1 MNYLKFLVSI
11 VLFFSAFSCDVE
23 DDIIGLEGTWEVTNT
38 EALAISNISANNG
51 NRLSFSSCESLCEGS
66 DYTNA
71 DQSTGTFTYTYDQVD
86 NAIIIIDNSEVGLNY
101 SGTWFILD
109 LSATNLRMT
118 NETSLFG
125 NVILQFKR
133 L

>member
-1 MNYLKFLVSI
+1 MNYLKFLLSI
-11 VLFFSAFSCDVE
+11 VLLLCIFSCDVE
-23 DDIIGLEGTWEVTNT
+23 EEVEGLEGTWEVTNT

-66 DYTNA
+66 DYMDA
-71 DQSTGTFTYTYDQVD
+71 DQSTGTFTYTYDKVD

-101 SGTWFILD
+101 SGTWFIID
-109 LSATNLRMT
+109 LNDTSLRMT